1 MTEFI
6 DVDQFRKLLK
16 GKFVIVFG
24 GYSGLGYEK
33 PEAVRDE
40 VRKNLENL
48 KVRYG
53 DRLIVVSGATSVGI
67 GLVYEVAR
75 EMGVSTLGIVSDQV
89 NSEDVSRFC
98 EYVLLV
104 SDPHGTWEV
113 KTENGDS
120 YMVEA
125 ARYGEMIYFGGGQVA
140 NSEIMEARLKGIA
153 VTVLSD
159 FMPDPEIIKLKM
171 KNKGT

>member
-1 MTEFI
+1 MTDSI
-6 DVDQFRKLLK
+6 DVNQFRKLLK
-16 GKFVIVFG
+16 GKFPIVFG

-40 VRKNLENL
+40 VSKLLEKL
-48 KVRYG
+48 KERYG
-53 DRLIVVSGATSVGI
+53 SRLIVVSGATSVGI

-75 EMGVSTLGIVSDQV
+75 ELELCTLGIVSGQV
-89 NSEDVSRFC
+89 NPEDVSHFC
-98 EYVLLV
+98 DYVLLV

-120 YMVEA
+120 YMVETA
-125 ARYGEMIYFGGGQVA
+125 KNGEMIYFGGGKVA
-140 NSEIMEARLKGIA
+140 DAEIVEARGKGIS

-159 FMPDPEIIKLKM
+159 FMPDPEKVRLKA
-171 KNKGT
+171 KQQE